1 MTKKQLIIETVSVSM
16 SVVFIISAVI
26 LSKLIA
32 PDALIVIILFGLS
45 FLIGGFAKAK
55 EGILATIKNKSLNVE
70 ILMILAALGAFIV
83 GNYSEG
89 AILILIFSISGVLES
104 YATSKSE
111 KALTSLLKLA
121 PKTALLYENGK
132 EREVQVADLKVK
144 DRVIVKV
151 GQMVPVDGN
160 IITGSTSLNQAA
172 ITGEFVPVY
181 RDVKDFVYAGSINI
195 ESTIVVETTRD
206 PSESVVQKII
216 DFVKNA
222 QEDKT
227 ESQTLIDKIEKYY
240 VYVVILIAILFML
253 VPPIFGWLTGADAF
267 YRGIIVLVVGSPCA
281 LVASITPAMLS
292 SLSNAAHHRILIKGG
307 KHLEELIGLKAVVF
321 DKTGTITTGIP
332 KVVRIETISTLDK
345 EKVLSILYTL
355 ERQSEHPLAKAIV
368 DSLDEK
374 YLMTE
379 VETTEVSGRGMEA
392 EINDSTWQVGRFDHT
407 MHPEME
413 EKLDRCTGLGHSIIA
428 IIENGEMVG
437 FAALMD
443 TIRENAKE
451 VMLALKNLGI
461 RSVLLTGDHKFTAAA
476 IAKEAGVDS
485 FEADCFPEDKVKK
498 VIELQQTYGKVM
510 MIGDGIND
518 APALAIADISVA
530 MGTGTDVSLETADI
544 IFMNDKLENLPK
556 IINLAKRMRRI
567 TLQNVIFAV
576 GIITILMLS
585 NIFGAFQIPLFVS
598 FSITIGVVAHET
610 STILVILNSLRLLLR

>member
-1 MTKKQLIIETVSVSM
+1 MTKKQLIIETISVSI
-16 SVVFIISAVI
+16 SIIFITLAFI
-26 LSKLIA
+26 LSKTIS
-32 PDALIVIILFGLS
+32 PNALIVIILFGLS

-55 EGILATIKNKSLNVE
+55 EGIRATIKNKALNVE
-70 ILMILAALGAFIV
+70 ILMILAALGAFLV

-121 PKTALLYENGK
+121 PKTALLFENGN
-132 EREVQVADLKVK
+132 EREVLVADIKIHDK
-144 DRVIVKV
+144 VIVKV

-160 IITGSTSLNQAA
+160 IVSGSTSLNQAA

-195 ESTIVVETTRD
+195 ESTIVVETTKD
-206 PSESVVQKII
+206 PSDSVVQKII
-216 DFVKNA
+216 DFVKKA

-227 ESQTLIDKIEKYY
+227 ESQTLIDKVEKYY
-240 VYVVILIAILFML
+240 VYVVILLAILFML
-253 VPPIFGWLTGADAF
+253 VPPMFGWLSSAEAF

-281 LVASITPAMLS
+281 LVASITPATLS

-332 KVVRIETISTLDK
+332 KVVRIETISSLDK
-345 EKVLSILYTL
+345 EQVLSILYTL
-355 ERQSEHPLAKAIV
+355 ERQSGHPLAKAIV
-368 DSLDEK
+368 DSLDRK
-374 YLMTE
+374 YLLSDIDTK
-379 VETTEVSGRGMEA
+379 EVSGRGMQA
-392 EINDSTWQVGRFDHT
+392 DFDGEIWQIGRFDHT
-407 MHPEME
+407 MHPEMQ

-428 IIENGEMVG
+428 IVKNKEMVG

-443 TIRENAKE
+443 TIRENAKD
-451 VMLALKNLGI
+451 VMHTLKKQGI
-461 RSVLLTGDHKFTAAA
+461 QTILLTGDHRFTAAA

-485 FEADCFPEDKVKK
+485 FESDCFPEDKVRK
-498 VIELQQTYGKVM
+498 IREIQQTVGKVM
-510 MIGDGIND
+510 MVGDGIND

-556 IINLAKRMRRI
+556 IIKLAKRMRRI
-567 TLQNVIFAV
+567 TLQNVIFSITV
-576 GIITILMLS
+576 ITILMLS
-585 NIFGAFQIPLFVS
+585 NIFGAFKIPLFED
-598 FSITIGVVAHET
+598 FSITIGVFAHET
-610 STILVILNSLRLLLR
+610 STILVILNSLRLLLK